1 MQLDGL
7 NDQLMALA
15 AFRYCLGRRSY
26 IVGSCLDWLRDTWE
40 QFEPNTKSVMVRDTI
55 EALMDYNAGDTYDVQ
70 GWLHFAQLRMGQLTK
85 DQQTWVRQQVSYK
98 NKPFPW

>member
-1 MQLDGL
+1 MHLDGL

-26 IVGSCLDWLRDTWE
+26 IVGSCLQWLRDTWE
-40 QFEPNTKSVMVRDTI
+40 QFEQNTKSVMVRDTI
-55 EALMDYNAGDTYDVQ
+55 EALMDDRTGMEWDTQ
-70 GWLHFAQLRMGQLTK
+70 GWLEFARFRMNQLTPT
-85 DQQTWVRQQVSYK
+85 QQTWIRQQVSHK

>member
-7 NDQLMALA
+7 NDQLMSLA

-26 IVGSCLDWLRDTWE
+26 IVGSCLEWLRDTWE

-55 EALMDYNAGDTYDVQ
+55 EALMDDNAGHSCDVRE
-70 GWLHFAQLRMGQLTK
+70 WLEFAKFRIGQLTL
-85 DQQTWVRQQVSYK
+85 DQQTWIRQQVSHK